1 MVYVRD
7 YQPHPALHW
16 LYIYVYVCIYTYISH
31 IHMYTYIHIYICM
44 YVYIYVHIN
53 MYMQIYI
60 CTFPP
65 KNREIA
71 LWPNVRVLKCEY
83 KFHKGQTY
91 LVQ

>member
-1 MVYVRD
+1 MYMNM
-7 YQPHPALHW
+7 YM
-16 LYIYVYVCIYTYISH
+16 YVCMYMYMYMYMYLYMYMY
-31 IHMYTYIHIYICM
+31 MYTY
-44 YVYIYVHIN
+44 